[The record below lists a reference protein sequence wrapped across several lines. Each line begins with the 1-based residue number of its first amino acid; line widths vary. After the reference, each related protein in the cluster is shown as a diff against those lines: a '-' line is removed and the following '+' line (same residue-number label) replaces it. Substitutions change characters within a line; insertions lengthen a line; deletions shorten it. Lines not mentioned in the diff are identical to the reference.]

1 MEDYKVRIKDLRKIN
16 GYNQTQIAAYLHVCQ
31 RTYSDYET
39 GVIRIPEI
47 VLFGWQNIITST
59 WITYAASPTRSCA
72 SQRNNNPLSFVPYP
86 NPPPFSIIVLLLW
99 RKETFLWIIK

>member
-39 GVIRIPEI
+39 GVIRIPVDCLI
-47 VLFGWQNIITST
+47 RLAKYYNVNMDYICGVSDQKLCF
-59 WITYAASPTRSCA
+59 PT
-72 SQRNNNPLSFVPYP
+72 
-86 NPPPFSIIVLLLW
+86 
-99 RKETFLWIIK
+99 E